1 MNLLEIIRTYKWHTL
16 SAGRVAEQL
25 ESDPQQGLS
34 PEEALQRQKLV
45 GANTLIKE
53 KKVSFW
59 KEFFEELCE
68 PMVLMLLVTGVLYI
82 IWGELA
88 DAITIF
94 VIILTLNTVEVL
106 NEMRSKKAIASLR
119 KLAEPLAAV
128 RRAGSFLEIPVE
140 QVVPGDLI
148 VLQTGHRI
156 PADARLVES
165 VGLTVDESA
174 LTGESMPVEKN
185 ARAIHEEQTALADRS
200 NLVFSSTLVTRGKGT
215 ALVIGTG
222 METEIGRI
230 AGLAREVKEPR
241 TPLQQLMSELS
252 KTLVWFAV
260 GFSVLVPLI
269 GIFIAHQPA
278 QKMLLTGLSLAFATI
293 PEELPIIIT
302 MVLALGSFRL
312 SKNNAIAK
320 RLNAVESLG
329 SVTVIATDK
338 TGTLTQNRMQVQR
351 FEPLSLKKR
360 MLEIG
365 VLCNDAIEK
374 DHDFIGDP
382 IDTAILRAAAADGMM
397 PQVIQQSVDVITEF
411 SFDNDR
417 KRMSILYQKDD
428 QYRVAVKGA
437 PETLLALCE
446 SEWSEKGVLP
456 MTLSRKEQILNQVEV
471 MAVDGLRVIALA
483 ERNIPDASA
492 ALNELETDL
501 VFVGLIGF
509 ADPPRLEVPDA
520 IEQCKNVGIRT
531 IMITGD
537 HPATAR
543 MIASQIGLDGNAEVL
558 VGKDLE
564 VLSDEALQQACK
576 RVSIFARTAPEH
588 KLRIVQALQK
598 NGERVAVTGD
608 GINDAPALA
617 AADIGVAMGET
628 GTDAAREA
636 GDIVLADDNFTTIV
650 GAVREGRLIYE
661 NLKKGVRYYLACK
674 VALILITLL
683 PTLLLVPV
691 PFAPV
696 QIILMELFMD
706 LMAAASFVSEK
717 AEADLLD
724 QRPRDPQGKFMDKAM
739 VNGILSSAAGLFV
752 AIASIYLYTWYGSRD
767 QVLSQTVA
775 FYAWLIGHVFL
786 AFNMRSERQPIFQLG
801 LGSNRLML
809 AWAGGIVV
817 FLLAVSILPSAQQL
831 MKVTTLTGAQWGM
844 ILVATFVGTFWAEI
858 KKMILYKK

>member
-1 MNLLEIIRTYKWHTL
+1 MKLLDVVLNKRWHAL
-16 SAGRVAEQL
+16 SAKQVAENL
-25 ESDPQQGLS
+25 EGDLQ
-34 PEEALQRQKLV
+34 EALRRQNQV
-45 GANTLIKE
+45 GSNILAEE

-94 VIILTLNTVEVL
+94 VIILTLNTVEVF

-128 RRAGSFLEIPVE
+128 RRAGNFLEIPVE

-148 VLQTGHRI
+148 VLQVGRRI

-165 VGLTVDESA
+165 VGLAVDESA
-174 LTGESMPVEKN
+174 LTGESMPVDKK
-185 ARAIHEEQTALADRS
+185 AQVICEEETPLADRS

-222 METEIGRI
+222 MATEIGRI

-269 GIFIAHQPA
+269 GIFVAHQPP

-338 TGTLTQNRMQVQR
+338 TGTLTQNRMRVEQ
-351 FEPLSLKKR
+351 FEPEQLKKR
-360 MLEIG
+360 LLEIG

-374 DHDFIGDP
+374 DNDFIGDP
-382 IDTAILRAAAADGMM
+382 IDTAIMRAAISDGMT
-397 PQVIQQSVDVITEF
+397 PQSIQRSIDVITEF
-411 SFDNDR
+411 SFDTDR
-417 KRMSILYQKDD
+417 KRMSILYQKDGKF
-428 QYRVAVKGA
+428 RVAVKGA
-437 PETLLALCE
+437 PESLLSQCE
-446 SEWSEKGVLP
+446 SALTEKGVQPL
-456 MTLSRKEQILNQVEV
+456 TNSRKEQILEQVDA
-471 MAVDGLRVIALA
+471 MAAQGLRVIALA
-483 ERNIPDASA
+483 ERSGPDS
-492 ALNELETDL
+492 LLSLDEMETNL
-501 VFVGLIGF
+501 TFVGLISF
-509 ADPPRLEVPDA
+509 ADPPRPEVRDA
-520 IEQCKNVGIRT
+520 INQCEHAGIRT
-531 IMITGD
+531 IMVTGD
-537 HPATAR
+537 HPTTAK
-543 MIASQIGLDGNAEVL
+543 MIAKQIGLDGNADVIT
-558 VGKDLE
+558 GKELE
-564 VLSDEALQQACK
+564 VLSDIELQETVK
-576 RVSIFARTAPEH
+576 RTSIFARTTPEH

-717 AEADLLD
+717 AEADLLE
-724 QRPRDPQGKFMDKAM
+724 QRPRDPQAKFMDKAM
-739 VNGILSSAAGLFV
+739 VNGILSSAVGLFV
-752 AIASIYLYTWYGSRD
+752 AIASIYLYTWYGSHD

-817 FLLAVSILPSAQQL
+817 FLLAASFIPAAQQL
-831 MKVTTLTGAQWGM
+831 MKVTTLTGIQWGM
-844 ILVATFVGTFWAEI
+844 ILGATFTGIFWAEI
-858 KKMILYKK
+858 RKMILYKR

>member
-1 MNLLEIIRTYKWHTL
+1 MNLLEIIGTQKWHTL

-34 PEEALQRQKLV
+34 PEEVLHRQKLV

-128 RRAGSFLEIPVE
+128 RRAGSFLEIPIE

-165 VGLTVDESA
+165 VGLAVDESA

-185 ARAIHEEQTALADRS
+185 ARAIHEEQTSLADRS

-215 ALVIGTG
+215 AVVIGTG

-397 PQVIQQSVDVITEF
+397 PQAIQRSVDVITEF

-417 KRMSILYQKDD
+417 KRMSILYQKNG
-428 QYRVAVKGA
+428 QYRVAMKGA

-446 SEWSEKGVLP
+446 SEWSEKDVVPL
-456 MTLSRKEQILNQVEV
+456 TFSRKEQILNQVEV

-509 ADPPRLEVPDA
+509 ADPPRPEVPDA
-520 IEQCKNVGIRT
+520 IEQCKNAGIRT

-576 RVSIFARTAPEH
+576 RVSIFARTTPEH

-724 QRPRDPQGKFMDKAM
+724 QRPRDPQAKFMDKAM
-739 VNGILSSAAGLFV
+739 VNGILSSAAGLFI
-752 AIASIYLYTWYGSRD
+752 AIASIYLYTWYGSHD

-809 AWAGGIVV
+809 GWAGGIVI
-817 FLLAVSILPSAQQL
+817 FLLAASYLPGAQQL
-831 MKVTTLTGAQWGM
+831 MKVTTLSGAQWGM
-844 ILVATFVGTFWAEI
+844 ILGTTFLGTFWVEV
-858 KKMILYKK
+858 KKMVLYRK